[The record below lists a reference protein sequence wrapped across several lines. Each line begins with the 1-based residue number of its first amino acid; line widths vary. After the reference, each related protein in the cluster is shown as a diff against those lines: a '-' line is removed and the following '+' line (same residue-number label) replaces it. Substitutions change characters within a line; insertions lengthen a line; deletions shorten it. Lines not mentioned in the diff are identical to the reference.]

1 MALAECPG
9 TAEEGEAA
17 KPAIGGL
24 NEQALGLDPSAD
36 LLIASKERVTALRK
50 EPSPRSQERDVRKPG
65 PPAKVTGRTS
75 ELPKAT
81 EQRVRLNNRLVAEL
95 SPGMYWDGDEKTIGF
110 GVRVYPAGGR
120 SFFIDYRLDGRQRR
134 YTIGAFPRWSA
145 DAARER
151 AKELRKAIDL
161 GQDPA
166 GERRERREAPTIG
179 DLIERYIRDHLAK
192 KTTAEHRKTD
202 ERRMLA
208 EIGKKLGAATKVAD
222 VHGGDIADIHRRITE
237 SGRPVRANRVLALA
251 SKMFSMTLTPLPGEN
266 TPWRNALLGNPCKGV
281 AKNHEEGRE
290 RFYSRSELSAIS
302 EALNEYG
309 GPAADCMR
317 LVLLTGCRP
326 SEAMQAQ
333 WRELDAEPGLW
344 IKPSA
349 HTKQRKTHNLTLG
362 PGAIELVERLRERRK
377 PGAEFVFPS
386 WDSQKG
392 HLATLYYCW
401 KHIKKHAGLRASDRV
416 YDLRHS
422 FAAIGASGGLG
433 LPIIGRLLGHTSPR
447 TTQKYAH
454 VADEAAAEAAARINA
469 VITGAGKPGA
479 PVVPL
484 RGRRS

>member
-1 MALAECPG
+1 
-9 TAEEGEAA
+9 
-17 KPAIGGL
+17 
-24 NEQALGLDPSAD
+24 
-36 LLIASKERVTALRK
+36 
-50 EPSPRSQERDVRKPG
+50 
-65 PPAKVTGRTS
+65 
-75 ELPKAT
+75 
-81 EQRVRLNNRLVAEL
+81 
-95 SPGMYWDGDEKTIGF
+95 
-110 GVRVYPAGGR
+110 
-120 SFFIDYRLDGRQRR
+120 
-134 YTIGAFPRWSA
+134 
-145 DAARER
+145 
-151 AKELRKAIDL
+151 
-161 GQDPA
+161 
-166 GERRERREAPTIG
+166 
-179 DLIERYIRDHLAK
+179 LAK